1 MFGLNNLSDLF
12 LIIGTHEILKEKKII
27 FYGCITLMKSFGGL
41 IVLEHAFI
49 QKEAEKMLEPMFGE
63 HYENENQQ

>member
-1 MFGLNNLSDLF
+1 
-12 LIIGTHEILKEKKII
+12 
-27 FYGCITLMKSFGGL
+27 MKSFGTL

-49 QKEAEKMLEPMFGE
+49 PKEAEKMLEPMFGE